1 MACNLTSG
9 WLIDCKSGV
18 GGVEKV
24 FIANGPVSGYT
35 ASEGVV
41 TEITV
46 DDVALNSSDFFKFEV
61 PKQTSSLT
69 ESVEASVENGTV
81 VYNQALTL
89 IFNKMEASK
98 RNQILLMAANE
109 NLIVIVKDNNLKY
122 WSVGLTR
129 GANLTGAELTTGT
142 AYSDRNGGTLTL
154 TGIESAPMFE
164 VDGDIVEGAVP
175 SPSPTPEPTV

>member
-1 MACNLTSG
+1 MSCNITAG
-9 WLIDCKSGV
+9 WVIDCKDSI

-24 FIANGPVSGYT
+24 FIANGPISGYT
-35 ASEGVV
+35 ASAGVV
-41 TEITV
+41 SEITV
-46 DDVALNSSDFFKFEV
+46 NDVPLNSSNFFKFEV
-61 PKQTSSLT
+61 PKQTSSIT

-89 IFNKMEASK
+89 IFNKMEAAK
-98 RNQILLMAANE
+98 RNQILLMAQNE

-122 WSVGLTR
+122 WSIGLTR

-142 AYSDRNGGTLTL
+142 AYGDRNGGTLTF

-164 VDGDIVEGAVP
+164 VSGNIVEGPV
-175 SPSPTPEPTV
+175 PTPEPSE